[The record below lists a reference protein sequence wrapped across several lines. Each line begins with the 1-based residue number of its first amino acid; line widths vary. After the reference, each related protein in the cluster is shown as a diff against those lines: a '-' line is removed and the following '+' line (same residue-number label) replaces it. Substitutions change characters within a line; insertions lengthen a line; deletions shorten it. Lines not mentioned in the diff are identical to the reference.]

1 MTIAEIEKM
10 LEEAIEYWNN
20 KDKHRVDFLK
30 CLLEIS
36 RNNNI
41 NGHKYVYAY
50 IESFEEDELRQPF
63 AVVRIC
69 LK

>member
-1 MTIAEIEKM
+1 MTVTKMEEM
-10 LEEAIEYWNN
+10 LEEAIEYWKN
-20 KDKHRVDFLK
+20 KDKHKVDFLK

-41 NGHKYVYAY
+41 NGHKYVYAHL
-50 IESFEEDELRQPF
+50 EDFGRDEGWNYYATVKLY
-63 AVVRIC
+63 